1 MMELAYKN
9 RIDAGRCLARS
20 LRAFAGRPDVIVLG
34 LPRGGVVVGFEVAEA
49 LRAPLD
55 VLVVRKL
62 GVPGQEELALGAVAS
77 GGVRVLDDR
86 LIATLDISPQAIDA
100 LTRQQKVEVE
110 RRERIYR
117 GDRAPLKVE
126 RLVVI
131 LVDDGI
137 ATGATTRA
145 AILALRQLNPAQII
159 VAVPVAPA
167 CVCKE
172 LKREVDLL
180 VCPAQPQQFFAV
192 GQWYWNFSQT
202 TDDEVRD
209 LLRRAPSTAACSAA

>member
-1 MMELAYKN
+1 M
-9 RIDAGRCLARS
+9 
-20 LRAFAGRPDVIVLG
+20 IVLA
-34 LPRGGVVVGFEVAEA
+34 LPRGGVVVGFEVAQA

-55 VLVVRKL
+55 VMVVRKL

-86 LIATLDISPQAIDA
+86 VIGTLGISLHTIEA
-100 LTRQQKVEVE
+100 LTRQQTAEVE
-110 RRERIYR
+110 RRERLYR
-117 GDRAPLKVE
+117 GDRPPLKVAGQ
-126 RLVVI
+126 VVI
-131 LVDDGI
+131 LADDGI

-167 CVCKE
+167 CVCRE
-172 LKREVDLL
+172 LKDKVDHV
-180 VCPAQPQQFFAV
+180 VCPAQPENFFAV

-202 TDDEVRD
+202 TDDEVRE
-209 LLRRAPSTAACSAA
+209 LLCRASSAVARSAA